1 MKLAEV
7 EGTRAVFKRGV
18 YEVLKL
24 LAKSIEDLFRA
35 FEDEETMKKAM
46 VRNLWTVLRPMVSH
60 SEGRLMKANMMGHET
75 VRHFGSVLDD
85 AVPPPKGDW
94 GWPLRRCQD
103 LAAISVRMFAQLYLR
118 AAEDAEAFV
127 RRAMSLVRLYMEE
140 AVRRMLMFTAEANM
154 RLGGIVTTQ

>member
-1 MKLAEV
+1 MT
-7 EGTRAVFKRGV
+7 EGTSRVQLDEGDVVVKTGGFMRELRGCAQWLV
-18 YEVLKL
+18 QISKL
-24 LAKSIEDLFRA
+24 LKYS
-35 FEDEETMKKAM
+35 EE
-46 VRNLWTVLRPMVSH
+46 
-60 SEGRLMKANMMGHET
+60 RLMKANMMGHEA

-94 GWPLRRCQD
+94 GWPMRHCHD

-118 AAEDAEAFV
+118 GDEGAEAFV

-140 AVRRMLMFTAEANM
+140 AVRRMLLFTTEAKM